1 MDENVKYVKVFT
13 PYHERHHM
21 SCFFYY
27 TDELG
32 ELPFGTV
39 VQTSMKIGVIIDP
52 DVPDDK
58 LPKTTIYCLDGIAT
72 EKQEK
77 LMEKEWWS
85 VIKELHSR
93 MTEIENQ

>member
-21 SCFFYY
+21 SYFFYY

-52 DVPDDK
+52 DVSEDK

-93 MTEIENQ
+93 INEIENQ